1 MKNKITKNWFNGY
14 KDGNEVVL
22 EFLREM
28 KNLDLKKEFNEWS
41 NADEYTKLNGEI
53 VKRYA

>member
-1 MKNKITKNWFNGY
+1 MKNKITKNWFEGY
-14 KDGNEVVL
+14 KAGNEIVL

-28 KNLDLKKEFNEWS
+28 KGLDFIKEFEVWS
-41 NADEYTKLNGEI
+41 KADEYTKLNKEV